1 MARLY
6 NFVFMR
12 RIKFLILTLF
22 VCICCVLNAQQK
34 NKTLVHIEHAD
45 HQVYDESF
53 GQDVERLI
61 GNVVL
66 RQDSAY
72 FYSDSAHFND
82 KNRYFDGYGHVHIK
96 VNDTTD
102 IFSDKCKYS
111 GDRKFAELFDN
122 VILKD
127 DSTVLKTNYMTYDRE
142 AHLATY
148 PRHGTITRNDK
159 TLVSDKGYYRDDIE
173 VAYFRKNVVVTTPK
187 SQMFTDTL
195 VYKIQEEKMYFYGP
209 TTIYYEENILQGNY
223 GWYDTQEE
231 VAYLDK
237 GATLS
242 SDEYSITSKSM
253 FYDSKIEFAK
263 AMRNVQINDTVNKA
277 IIEGNYAEMWKKFG
291 KSFVTDSVR
300 ALYFAEKD
308 TLFLHSDTLFFFM
321 DTVTEKPDRVL
332 AYYNVRFYRNDIQ
345 GKCDSLNYYISDSTA
360 KMRINPMIWAENSQL
375 SGDSINIV
383 IANRA
388 IDSALLYP
396 NGFIIQKDTIEGFNQ
411 IKGKVMIA
419 YFKNN
424 ELDHVYDDG
433 NAETVYWLREEDGS
447 IIGINVSQS
456 VAMDIKIKDNQI
468 VRIKY
473 FKKTTETL
481 YPIEKLKPGAE
492 ILKGFEW
499 KEHLRPVDRN
509 DIFRKEVKEVEDTG
523 KGRRKGRRK

>member
-1 MARLY
+1 
-6 NFVFMR
+6 MR
-12 RIKFLILTLF
+12 CIKYIILTIF
-22 VCICCVLNAQQK
+22 AFICWTLNAQQ
-34 NKTLVHIEHAD
+34 NSKTFVHIIHAD
-45 HQVYDESF
+45 YQIYDESY
-53 GQDVERLI
+53 GKDVERLI

-82 KNRYFDGYGHVHIK
+82 KARFFDGFGNVHIK

-111 GDRKFAELFDN
+111 GDIKFAELFDN

-127 DSTVLKTNYMTYDRE
+127 DSTVLKTNYMTYDRNL
-142 AHLATY
+142 HLATY
-148 PRHGTITRNDK
+148 PRHGSITRNDK
-159 TLVSDKGYYRDDIE
+159 NLVSRKGYYRDDIQ
-173 VAYFRKNVVVTTPK
+173 VAYFRKDVVVTTPR
-187 SQMFTDTL
+187 SRMFTDTL

-209 TTIYYEENILQGNY
+209 TTIYYDDNVLIGNY
-223 GWYDTQEE
+223 GWYDAKND

-242 SDEYSITSKSM
+242 NKGYSITSDSM
-253 FYDSKIEFAK
+253 FYNRKADFAK
-263 AMRNVQINDTVNKA
+263 AMSNVLIEDTVNKA
-277 IIEGNYAEMWKKFG
+277 IVEGNYAEMWKKLG

-300 ALYFAEKD
+300 ALYFADKD
-308 TLFLHSDTLFFFM
+308 TLYLHSDTLFFFM
-321 DTVTEKPDRVL
+321 DTVEQKAERML
-332 AYYNVRFYRNDIQ
+332 AYYNVRFYRRDIQ
-345 GKCDSLNYYISDSTA
+345 GKCDSLSYYVADSCA
-360 KMRINPMIWAENSQL
+360 KMRVNPIVWAENSQL
-375 SGDSINIV
+375 RGDSINIV
-383 IANRA
+383 IANKS
-388 IDSALLYP
+388 IDSVLLYP

-411 IKGKVMIA
+411 IKGKVMTA

-447 IIGINVSQS
+447 MIGVNMSQS
-456 VAMDIKIKDNQI
+456 VAMDIKIEKNQI

-481 YPIEKLKPGAE
+481 YPKEKMKPGIE

-499 KEHLRPVDRN
+499 LDELRPVDPN
-509 DIFRKEVKEVEDTG
+509 DIFRKPKKAEDSVET
-523 KGRRKGRRK
+523 GRRKGRRK